1 MFDQI
6 FGNYLVASGYLS
18 QEEFQ
23 ATLQQE
29 KEARVK
35 LGLIAV
41 TDKLMTV
48 EQADEVNQLQ
58 MQKDMRFGDIAV
70 EKGYL
75 TQEQV
80 DRLLKKQGNV
90 YMVFVQTLLDNGL
103 MTLEEVDT
111 MLKHY
116 QAVEGLSDV
125 EMDDLVSGD
134 IDRTISLYMPEN
146 NEIGVR
152 HCGIVIRSILRLIS
166 SYAYVSKAYMVNE
179 ITADNFA
186 MQEMQGDH
194 TICAGFAGIKKGL
207 LTLANPFSGEDFDT
221 VDLDALDAVGEFVN
235 CVNGLFASELST
247 DGVDVDM
254 LPPAFYDK
262 PCRISGDQFI
272 VLPIHIDG
280 KVLYFVLA
288 VDAKWEVENL
298 NAEEV

>member
-1 MFDQI
+1 MI
-6 FGNYLVASGYLS
+6 
-18 QEEFQ
+18 
-23 ATLQQE
+23 
-29 KEARVK
+29 KK
-35 LGLIAV
+35 
-41 TDKLMTV
+41 
-48 EQADEVNQLQ
+48 
-58 MQKDMRFGDIAV
+58 
-70 EKGYL
+70 
-75 TQEQV
+75 
-80 DRLLKKQGNV
+80 RLLKKS
-90 YMVFVQTLLDNGL
+90 TGL
-103 MTLEEVDT
+103 
-111 MLKHY
+111 
-116 QAVEGLSDV
+116 
-125 EMDDLVSGD
+125 
-134 IDRTISLYMPEN
+134 II
-146 NEIGVR
+146 IGVLT
-152 HCGIVIRSILRLIS
+152 V
-166 SYAYVSKAYMVNE
+166 AM
-179 ITADNFA
+179 TAVVLAAPGRPGGNGNTEGNGNMGSTGGKGS

-207 LTLANPFSGEDFDT
+207 LTLANPFSGEDFKT